1 MVCLGFKDIGGFG
14 NIIGT
19 IDGNHIIL
27 LLKQP
32 EIYWN
37 QGDLAYLLSNFLIK
51 PFTNT
56 QNNLQIQFNITL
68 CSSEKCFW

>member
-37 QGDLAYLLSNFLIK
+37 QVVKNAFGRLKNRFGCLKEL
-51 PFTNT
+51 
-56 QNNLQIQFNITL
+56 NIRKISTA
-68 CSSEKCFW
+68 EK

>member
-1 MVCLGFKDIGGFG
+1 MVYLDFKDIGGFG

-37 QGDLAYLLSNFLIK
+37 QGIVNYYSIFIYYK
-51 PFTNT
+51 
-56 QNNLQIQFNITL
+56 IR
-68 CSSEKCFW
+68 